1 MTVAN
6 SVSRREDERVARE
19 ILGRLKVV
27 VEPALDAALARVS
40 PELHGALG
48 YHFAGGGKFV
58 RAGLTLL
65 CASAAGVDELV
76 ALDGAVAIELIHNF
90 SLIHD
95 DIIDRDVERRHRQSV
110 WAQYGIGPAIIAG
123 DALSTLAVQLLL
135 ERPSPARLAAA
146 TRLADA
152 TQEMIRGQSED
163 MAAESRS
170 SLSVAECL
178 AVADGKTAALLSGAC
193 ALGALLA
200 DAPAPVTEAMSD
212 FGRHLGLAFQAIDDV
227 LGIWGESRLTGK
239 PIGNDLRRRKKT
251 LPVSF
256 AHARGVD
263 VFATLGSPDAE
274 LSDEDVARITAM
286 LDDEGARQATIDLGE
301 DELRAALGALDR
313 VTLRDPARGELGV
326 IARYVV
332 GREQ

>member
-1 MTVAN
+1 VTIAN
-6 SVSRREDERVARE
+6 SVSRREDEEVARE
-19 ILGRLKVV
+19 ILARTKALVQ
-27 VEPALDAALARVS
+27 PALDTALARAS
-40 PELHGALG
+40 AELQGALG

-58 RAGLTLL
+58 RAGLALL
-65 CASAAGVDELV
+65 SASACGADEAL

-95 DIIDRDVERRHRQSV
+95 DIIDRDEKRRHRHSV
-110 WAQYGIGPAIIAG
+110 WAEYGVGPAIIAG
-123 DALSTLAVQLLL
+123 DALSTLAIQLLL
-135 ERPSPARLAAA
+135 EGPSAPRVAAA

-170 SLSVAECL
+170 SLSVDECL
-178 AVADGKTAALLSGAC
+178 AVADGKTAALLSCAC

-200 DAPAPVTEAMSD
+200 DVEAPVVDAMSD

-227 LGIWGESRLTGK
+227 LGIWGEPRRTGK

-256 AHARGVD
+256 AHAKGVD
-263 VFATLGSPDAE
+263 VFATMRSPDDE
-274 LSDEDVARITAM
+274 LTDGDVARITA
-286 LDDEGARQATIDLGE
+286 LLEDAGARQATIDLSE
-301 DELRAALGALDR
+301 DELRAALAALER
-313 VTLRDPARGELGV
+313 VELNDGARGELAV
-326 IARYVV
+326 VARYVV
-332 GREQ
+332 GRDQ